1 MAEVF
6 SGTLTGFTPPATR
19 ITIMSMPL
27 ASCSNRPPAWH
38 RWWRIRKALVIL
50 LNGSDR
56 GVDFHLP
63 KGKWTKLVDGNAIVV
78 KQDGIRTDLPAQGD
92 YYVHAGTGV
101 VLAR

>member
-1 MAEVF
+1 
-6 SGTLTGFTPPATR
+6 
-19 ITIMSMPL
+19 
-27 ASCSNRPPAWH
+27 
-38 RWWRIRKALVIL
+38 VIL